1 MKDKTLFF
9 LLFILGIFMIIS
21 VIRIDN
27 LNNKVINLEQR
38 IESMEDRFPST
49 PKMRSAPQIIK
60 E

>member
-27 LNNKVINLEQR
+27 LKSRVINLEQR
-38 IESMEDRFPST
+38 IESMESRFPSA